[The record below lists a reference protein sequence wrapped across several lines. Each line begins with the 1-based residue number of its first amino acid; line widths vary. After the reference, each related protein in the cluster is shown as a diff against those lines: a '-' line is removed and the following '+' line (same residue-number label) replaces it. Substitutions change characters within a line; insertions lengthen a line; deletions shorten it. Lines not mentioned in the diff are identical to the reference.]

1 MDSGDGKEKGCLK
14 IIKFDNMRIKYD
26 IFIKK
31 CDNIYHNEWLI
42 KKYDNHKGKII
53 KKPDNIRI
61 NTIGGNV
68 INQNVESSR

>member
-1 MDSGDGKEKGCLK
+1 MSPLGRDSCLI

-31 CDNIYHNEWLI
+31 CDNIYRNERMI
-42 KKYDNHKGKII
+42 KKYDNHKAKII
-53 KKPDNIRI
+53 NKPDNIRI

>member
-1 MDSGDGKEKGCLK
+1 
-14 IIKFDNMRIKYD
+14 MRIKYD

-31 CDNIYHNEWLI
+31 CDNIYRNERMI
-42 KKYDNHKGKII
+42 KKYDNHKAKII

>member
-42 KKYDNHKGKII
+42 KKYDNHKAKII
-53 KKPDNIRI
+53 KKSDNIRI